1 MKQLLFFIIA
11 TAVIFNSYSK
21 DENDGLARVHE
32 INGTEAYFMSEPFGD
47 HEVVFDVGARF
58 INSTIEPVINKFV
71 DKTVN
76 HGRRKG
82 KHAKKGRKG
91 KQARRLRSQTR
102 RIRKDAGRIGNQIR
116 RIRKRGQ
123 AKRVFRTV
131 KVYKKQNNS
140 IISQVK

>member
-1 MKQLLFFIIA
+1 MKQLIFFIIA

-21 DENDGLARVHE
+21 DENDGLARVRD

-47 HEVVFDVGARF
+47 HEVVFDVGTGF
-58 INSTIEPVINKFV
+58 INSTIETVINKFV

-76 HGRRKG
+76 HGSRKG
-82 KHAKKGRKG
+82 KKAK
-91 KQARRLRSQTR
+91 RLRSQTR

-123 AKRVFRTV
+123 AKRV
-131 KVYKKQNNS
+131 
-140 IISQVK
+140 

>member
-21 DENDGLARVHE
+21 DENDGLARVRE

-47 HEVVFDVGARF
+47 YEVVFDVGAGF
-58 INSTIEPVINKFV
+58 INSTIETVINKFV

-76 HGRRKG
+76 NG
-82 KHAKKGRKG
+82 KRKG
-91 KQARRLRSQTR
+91 KQAKRLSSQTR

-123 AKRVFRTV
+123 AKRV
-131 KVYKKQNNS
+131 
-140 IISQVK
+140 

>member
-1 MKQLLFFIIA
+1 MKQLLFTIIA

-21 DENDGLARVHE
+21 DENDGLARVGE

-47 HEVVFDVGARF
+47 HEVVFDVGGAGF
-58 INSTIEPVINKFV
+58 INSTIETVINKFV

-76 HGRRKG
+76 NG
-82 KHAKKGRKG
+82 KRKG
-91 KQARRLRSQTR
+91 KQAKRLSSQTR

-123 AKRVFRTV
+123 AKR
-131 KVYKKQNNS
+131 S
-140 IISQVK
+140 